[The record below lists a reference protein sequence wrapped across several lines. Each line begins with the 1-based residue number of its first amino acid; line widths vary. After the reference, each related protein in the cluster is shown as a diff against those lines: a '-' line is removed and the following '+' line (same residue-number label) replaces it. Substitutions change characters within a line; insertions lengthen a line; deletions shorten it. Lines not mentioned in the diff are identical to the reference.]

1 MAVELKKEDKS
12 MKKMIHDIHIMAA
25 LLMASAAFTAC
36 STDDD
41 LITEQPQE
49 QTPKTYTITVQAT
62 KDLDTTRGLELSGN
76 ELNSV
81 WEVGEK
87 VKVVQSNASD
97 EPTCIGELTAQT
109 AGKYTTLT
117 GTVDGTFDPSKELTF
132 YLHDTTFDFSG
143 QDGTLATLGQSHTYG
158 YCQKTTSE
166 ISVSGSTVTINGG
179 LTFANAQ
186 SIVRFNLVDKA
197 TGDPINATSL
207 TVYDASGKLIQKAD
221 QLDPSSSGLVRG
233 DVAIALTSA
242 SNTVFASLSGI
253 NSSNLTLYASDGK
266 NLYTYTK
273 SGVTFTNGNYYQVQV
288 KMTKKCSV
296 GDVILSDGSF
306 AAPGTAGAVAM
317 VAYLGND
324 AGNATYNRGLAI
336 ALTDESSGTLAW
348 SENLEELAGVSC
360 STDFS
365 DHIGFLNGIADTE
378 TLNTKYSGYAA
389 TKAKNYAVAAP
400 TGTSGWFLP
409 SSGQWMKFFEAA
421 GVDIYGWEKAD
432 NIARS
437 KGGAGDW
444 TKLSTLLEAAA
455 PGSSPMEDSGRRH
468 YWTSSEYSER
478 YAYFFMF
485 HTTMGIEFGYWRKS
499 ISNSCHV
506 RPFLAF

>member
-1 MAVELKKEDKS
+1 
-12 MKKMIHDIHIMAA
+12 
-25 LLMASAAFTAC
+25 
-36 STDDD
+36 
-41 LITEQPQE
+41 
-49 QTPKTYTITVQAT
+49 
-62 KDLDTTRGLELSGN
+62 
-76 ELNSV
+76 
-81 WEVGEK
+81 
-87 VKVVQSNASD
+87 
-97 EPTCIGELTAQT
+97 
-109 AGKYTTLT
+109 
-117 GTVDGTFDPSKELTF
+117 
-132 YLHDTTFDFSG
+132 
-143 QDGTLATLGQSHTYG
+143 
-158 YCQKTTSE
+158 
-166 ISVSGSTVTINGG
+166 
-179 LTFANAQ
+179 
-186 SIVRFNLVDKA
+186 
-197 TGDPINATSL
+197 
-207 TVYDASGKLIQKAD
+207 
-221 QLDPSSSGLVRG
+221 
-233 DVAIALTSA
+233 
-242 SNTVFASLSGI
+242 
-253 NSSNLTLYASDGK
+253 
-266 NLYTYTK
+266 
-273 SGVTFTNGNYYQVQV
+273 
-288 KMTKKCSV
+288 
-296 GDVILSDGSF
+296 
-306 AAPGTAGAVAM
+306 M

-432 NIARS
+432 NIASS